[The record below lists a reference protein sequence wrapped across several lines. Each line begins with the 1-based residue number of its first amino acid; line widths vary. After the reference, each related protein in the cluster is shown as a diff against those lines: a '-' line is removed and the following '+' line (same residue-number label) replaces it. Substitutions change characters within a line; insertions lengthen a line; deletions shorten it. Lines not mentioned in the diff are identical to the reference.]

1 MKYMY
6 HILAL
11 LLPNVFFGSAAFI
24 LNVNRSLINLDYF
37 FSLLL
42 YIFGYRKAAI
52 IVFIFLCFFDF
63 VNIFSQIFPFIRFG
77 DLFYLVKY
85 AFFASPIN
93 SILPVFFTLFVSVY
107 FLILNKISYCLD
119 RVYILVA
126 FNSMLLVIFLQN
138 NFIESSS
145 KRPWRI
151 DPEEIVQSQIL
162 NSYELRSD
170 GFLENFSFKGDAFN
184 SIKMDSATKEL
195 FNTNGQSE
203 KILLVVNES
212 WGSAHDEKINLDV
225 VSDIVKSKHVFS
237 YQLSEINVDGF
248 TINGEIREL
257 CGKALNHFNLKD
269 QKNGFEKCL
278 PNLYKSKDYST
289 YAMHAATG
297 SMYDR
302 KYWYPKAGFQNL
314 IFRETANNLKSRC
327 YSFPGFCDRDLN
339 NYIIEAFKEPKVFF
353 YWLTLNTHVNY
364 DLRDLK
370 FDGFNCLKHNV
381 EINSSSC
388 RNLKLQKQFFY
399 YLSQLIEKPELKGAS
414 IYVVGDH
421 APPIYGESTTL
432 FRDKAVGV
440 LRMEIQ

>member
-1 MKYMY
+1 MKYFY
-6 HILAL
+6 HILVV
-11 LLPNVFFGSAAFI
+11 LLPNIFFGGAAFY
-24 LNVNRSLINLDYF
+24 LNVNRSLINLDYVIAIF
-37 FSLLL
+37 FYL
-42 YIFGYRKAAI
+42 FGYKKTAI

-77 DLFYLVKY
+77 DLFYLLKY
-85 AFFASPIN
+85 TLFSSPIN
-93 SILPVFFTLFVSVY
+93 LIFPSLFSLFVIIYFFTINKVSAH
-107 FLILNKISYCLD
+107 LD
-119 RVYILVA
+119 KVYILVI
-126 FNSMLLVIFLQN
+126 FNLMLLVVFLQN

-145 KRPWRI
+145 NRPWRI
-151 DPEEIVQSQIL
+151 DSKKIVQSQIL

-184 SIKMDSATKEL
+184 TIKMDSSTKNL
-195 FNTNGQSE
+195 FNTENQDE
-203 KILLVVNES
+203 KILIVVNES
-212 WGSAHDEKINLDV
+212 WGSAVDSRINR
-225 VSDIVKSKHVFS
+225 DIVSNVIQSKHVVS
-237 YQLSEINVDGF
+237 YKLSEMNVDGF

-257 CGKALNHFNLKD
+257 CRKGLNHFNLKE
-269 QKNGFEKCL
+269 QKNGFENCL
-278 PNLYKSKDYST
+278 PNLYKHKGYST

-314 IFRETANNLKSRC
+314 IFRETIDHLNSRC

-339 NYIIEAFKEPKVFF
+339 NYIAKAFREPKVFF

-370 FDGFNCLKHNV
+370 FDNFDCLKYKIEND
-381 EINSSSC
+381 SSSC

-399 YLSQLIEKPELKGAS
+399 YLSQLIEKPEFKGAY

-421 APPIYGESTTL
+421 APPIYAESEAI
-432 FRDKAVGV
+432 FRDKAVGT
-440 LRMEIQ
+440 LRMKIK